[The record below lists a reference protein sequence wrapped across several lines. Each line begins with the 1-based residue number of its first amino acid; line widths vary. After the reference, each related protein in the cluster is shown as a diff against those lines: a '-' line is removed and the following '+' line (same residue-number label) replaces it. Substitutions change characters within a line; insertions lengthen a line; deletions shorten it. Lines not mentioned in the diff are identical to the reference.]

1 MATNNL
7 TWHDSNV
14 TRENREKLLS
24 QKSKLLWF
32 TGLSGSGKS
41 TVANALDKSLNQK
54 GKLTYLLDGDNVRL
68 GINSDLGF
76 SILDRKEN
84 IRRIGEVGKL
94 FIDGGIITLA
104 CFISPLKEDR
114 ELIRAT
120 LGEDFIE
127 IFVDC
132 PLAECEKRD
141 PKSLYKKART
151 GEIKDF
157 TGISSPYEKP
167 ENPEITVHTD
177 TQSIEECVESILAY
191 LEAETVE
198 ECVEKIK
205 EYLESETT
213 QESQK

>member
-1 MATNNL
+1 MATENL
-7 TWHDSNV
+7 TWHSPNV
-14 TRENREKLLS
+14 TRENREKLLN

-41 TVANALDKSLNQK
+41 TVANALDKGLNQR

-76 SILDRKEN
+76 SIQDRKEN
-84 IRRIGEVGKL
+84 IRRIGEIGKL
-94 FIDGGIITLA
+94 FVDGGIITLA

-114 ELIRAT
+114 ELIRKT

-132 PLAECEKRD
+132 PLEECEKRD
-141 PKSLYKKART
+141 PKSLYKKARK

-157 TGISSPYEKP
+157 TGITSPYENP
-167 ENPEITVHTD
+167 ENPEVTVHTD
-177 TQSIEECVESILAY
+177 TQTIEECVESIKAY
-191 LEAETVE
+191 LG
-198 ECVEKIK
+198 
-205 EYLESETT
+205 LETT
-213 QESQK
+213 EKSQK